1 MWSAG
6 RLSPELLRSAIEQV
20 AAFHPRAQAGEGFWR
35 TPLMACADARDPLF
49 EGLRQTAHPGHL
61 LPSDLLA
68 GARTVVAYFLPFS
81 RHVIQSNRKGT
92 FQSELWARAY
102 LETNELICSINE
114 RLSSMLNDC
123 GYRSSTVAPT
133 HTFDATTLLSPWSH
147 RHAAYIAGLG
157 TFGLNR
163 LLITQMGCCGRL
175 GSLVTDAVL
184 PADTRPVEEFCSF
197 RRDGSCGVCVRRCPS
212 TALSAERFDRHACY
226 QTLLANDRYRVHI
239 GRADACGKCACGL
252 PCSEARPGADP
263 VLR

>member
-6 RLSPELLRSAIEQV
+6 RLSPELLRSAVEQV
-20 AAFHPRAQAGEGFWR
+20 AAAHPRALAGEGFWR
-35 TPLMACADARDPLF
+35 TPLVACADARDPLF

-81 RHVIQSNRKGT
+81 RRVISSNREGT
-92 FQSELWARAY
+92 FQSELWARVY
-102 LETNELICSINE
+102 LETNELISSINE
-114 RLSSMLNDC
+114 RLSIILDGC
-123 GYRSSTVAPT
+123 GYRSATVAPT

-163 LLITQMGCCGRL
+163 MLITQTGCCGRL
-175 GSLVTDAVL
+175 GSLVTDAVV
-184 PADTRPVEEFCSF
+184 PAGTRPSLEFCSF
-197 RRDGSCGVCVRRCPS
+197 RRDGSCGVCIQRCPS
-212 TALSAERFDRHACY
+212 NALSAEGFDRHACY
-226 QTLLANDRYRVHI
+226 QTLLANERHRAYL

-252 PCSEARPGADP
+252 PCSQERPGTAP

>member
-6 RLSPELLRSAIEQV
+6 RLSPELLRSAIEQI

-226 QTLLANDRYRVHI
+226 QTLLANERYRVHI